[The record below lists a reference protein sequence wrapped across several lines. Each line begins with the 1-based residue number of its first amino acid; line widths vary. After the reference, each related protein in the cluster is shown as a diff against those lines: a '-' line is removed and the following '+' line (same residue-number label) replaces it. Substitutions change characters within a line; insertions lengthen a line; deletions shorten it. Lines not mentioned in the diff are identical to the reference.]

1 MGFFSNI
8 LKRKEA
14 APKAGGMEDYMM
26 LISVYFEAS
35 LASNLGINNL
45 GMLPELRTFKTTLH
59 VPTLNNKLG
68 LGERKQCE
76 KMMRE
81 IYGTNDNFFREVDA
95 SIRKNCRKLQDVQPY
110 MAQFQAFCQDLMML
124 IGNLMKLKLRLPS
137 FMKKAL
143 YTMTEKTIN
152 DVLTKNDFIDPGVMK
167 TVLHVRQYQ
176 KRLGFSSKWMTDFVF
191 QVVLLSKKEPRAQD
205 DAAAKK

>member
-35 LASNLGINNL
+35 LASNLGINKL
-45 GMLPELRTFKTTLH
+45 GMLPELR
-59 VPTLNNKLG
+59 
-68 LGERKQCE
+68 
-76 KMMRE
+76 
-81 IYGTNDNFFREVDA
+81 TNDNFFREVDA

-152 DVLTKNDFIDPGVMK
+152 DVLTKNDFTDPGVMK

-191 QVVLLSKKEPRAQD
+191 QVVLLSKKEPRVKD
-205 DAAAKK
+205 DAAVKK

>member
-152 DVLTKNDFIDPGVMK
+152 DVLTKNDFTDPGVMK

-176 KRLGFSSKWMTDFVF
+176 R
-191 QVVLLSKKEPRAQD
+191 R
-205 DAAAKK
+205 

>member
-1 MGFFSNI
+1 
-8 LKRKEA
+8 
-14 APKAGGMEDYMM
+14 
-26 LISVYFEAS
+26 
-35 LASNLGINNL
+35 
-45 GMLPELRTFKTTLH
+45 
-59 VPTLNNKLG
+59 
-68 LGERKQCE
+68 
-76 KMMRE
+76 
-81 IYGTNDNFFREVDA
+81 
-95 SIRKNCRKLQDVQPY
+95 
-110 MAQFQAFCQDLMML
+110 MML

-152 DVLTKNDFIDPGVMK
+152 DVLTKNDFTDPGVMK

-191 QVVLLSKKEPRAQD
+191 QVVLLSKKEPRVKD